1 MLQSQNSVK
10 LLQTFERI
18 VMQPYWRL
26 TRGQTLGVQGIVIRS
41 GTEVLL
47 VRQSYA
53 PGWQFPGG
61 GVDRSEHLVD
71 ALEREILEETGIAI
85 HGAPRLHG
93 IFSNFR
99 EFKGDRIA
107 IYIIEHWQQITEPR
121 SKLEILE
128 RRFFSINSLP
138 SGLTDG
144 ARRRIA
150 EVFEGRAISSAW

>member
-1 MLQSQNSVK
+1 MLQK
-10 LLQTFERI
+10 LLQAFERI
-18 VMQPYWRL
+18 VMRPYWRL
-26 TRGQTLGVQGIVIRS
+26 IRGQTLGVQGIVIRS

-61 GVDRSEHLVD
+61 GVERSEHLVD
-71 ALEREILEETGIAI
+71 ALERELLEETGIAI

-99 EFKGDRIA
+99 EFKGDRIVV
-107 IYIIEHWQQITEPR
+107 YVVEHWRQMTEPR

-128 RRFFSINSLP
+128 QRFFSTNSLP

-144 ARRRIA
+144 TRRRIVEA
-150 EVFEGRAISSAW
+150 FENRAISSEW